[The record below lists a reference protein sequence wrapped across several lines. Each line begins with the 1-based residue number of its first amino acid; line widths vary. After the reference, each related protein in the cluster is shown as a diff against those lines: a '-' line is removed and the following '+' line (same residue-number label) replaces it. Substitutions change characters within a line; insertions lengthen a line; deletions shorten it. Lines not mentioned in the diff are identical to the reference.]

1 MSAFYKDTT
10 IDGRSV
16 HRYSIKNANGFIG
29 SSSIEELVEFVLDR
43 GIDPTTT
50 LYIDSEPTELTLW
63 DYMRE

>member
-50 LYIDSEPTELTLW
+50 LYIDSEPTEVTLW
-63 DYMRE
+63 DYMQE

>member
-10 IDGRSV
+10 INDKSV
-16 HRYSIKNANGFIG
+16 HKYSVKNADGFIG

-50 LYIDSEPTELTLW
+50 LYVDSEPTEETLW
-63 DYMRE
+63 DYMQE